1 MDWSNAP
8 LILLRLSALLAG
20 LLLPGALLL
29 RWLALPRS
37 LAGSFLLSATI
48 LYLQVLALALT
59 HAPITWLTLACG
71 PVLVALVISGLLL
84 RRGKAPALSERP
96 ALFPY
101 FAGMGRWLPLFLM
114 VVAVLV
120 WRLCLDPLSGPDVRF
135 RWSYLAEQML
145 RVGTLDFYPAV
156 TAPDYL
162 RYFWPESIPPGIASL
177 YAWVYACGGC
187 IQPQWTIPVLALQLL
202 SLFELVWTLAHSRS
216 GEAGARWAVLMAAAC
231 PLLLWTYLLGQ
242 ETGQLTL
249 GVLWLVLCVKKL
261 THADSTRWLWPAT
274 AAATVA
280 ASAREYGFLFAL
292 LGLAVLL
299 LVPGVRRQAL
309 CFALSILPGTLL
321 WPWHCWQKTG
331 NPFYSLEV
339 GGWFSVNRE
348 FTDWNHHFLAG
359 QQSALHRWADW
370 ASLERYLVLWALPA
384 GVGLALL
391 LWKRRAGWR
400 VLLSFIML
408 SAGLWYLS
416 VPLTGGGLFYSL
428 RVLCPALALLVVAA
442 GIGMGETLPRP
453 TPIGVALLLGCFFL
467 ESIPKT
473 LVLPENP
480 YRVQL
485 TGWLSAGHHSADPW
499 HVGEDDMR
507 AKLAALPAEAGI
519 VSDNFDLP
527 RLAAEKGRA
536 VAPLW
541 TPQFAWFFD
550 RTLTADEAAVR
561 WRASGI
567 RYLVIGQTGATLG
580 FLQEAAHWNNPRYSL
595 RVVGVTPSHYV
606 LEIAPRTALP

>member
-29 RWLALPRS
+29 RALAMPRS
-37 LAGSFLLSATI
+37 LAGSFLLSAAV

-71 PVLVALVISGLLL
+71 PVLVVIACSALLIH
-84 RRGKAPALSERP
+84 RGNSPAVSEAPP
-96 ALFPY
+96 LFPY
-101 FAGMGRWLPLFLM
+101 FTGMGRWLPLFLL
-114 VVAVLV
+114 VVAVLA
-120 WRLCLDPLSGPDVRF
+120 WRVSLDPLSGPDVRF

-145 RVGTLDFYPAV
+145 RYGTLDFYPAL

-177 YAWVYACGGC
+177 YAWVYACGGS

-202 SLFELVWTLAHSRS
+202 SLFELVWTLAHTRS
-216 GEAGARWAVLMAAAC
+216 GEGGARWAVLMTAAC

-249 GVLWLVLCVKKL
+249 GVLWLVLCLEKL
-261 THADSTRWLWPAT
+261 TRADYPRWLWPAV
-274 AAATVA
+274 AAATIA

-299 LVPGVRRQAL
+299 LEPGGRRQAL
-309 CFALSILPGTLL
+309 RFALSILPGTLL

-339 GGWFSVNRE
+339 GGWFNVNRE

-359 QQSALHRWADW
+359 QQSALQRWADW

-400 VLLSFIML
+400 VLLSFILL
-408 SAGLWYLS
+408 SAALWYVS
-416 VPLTGGGLFYSL
+416 VPMTGGGLFYSL

-453 TPIGVALLLGCFFL
+453 TPLAVSILLGCFFL
-467 ESIPKT
+467 EAIPKT
-473 LVLPENP
+473 LALPENP
-480 YRVQL
+480 YRVPIKD
-485 TGWLSAGHHSADPW
+485 WLSAGHHSADPW

-507 AKLAALPAEAGI
+507 AKLAALPADAGI

-550 RTLTADEAAVR
+550 RTLTADETAAS

-567 RYLVIGQTGATLG
+567 RYLVVGQTGATLG
-580 FLQEAAHWNNPRYSL
+580 FLQEAAHWSNPHYSL

-606 LEIAPRTALP
+606 LEIAPRSVVP